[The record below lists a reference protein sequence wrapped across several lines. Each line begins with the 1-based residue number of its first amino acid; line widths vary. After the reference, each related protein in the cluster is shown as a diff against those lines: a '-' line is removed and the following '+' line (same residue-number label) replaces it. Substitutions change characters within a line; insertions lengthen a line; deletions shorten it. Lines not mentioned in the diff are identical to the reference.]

1 MTKIASVAF
10 MYQVHHLRSN
20 PTRSLLGDVVVPNPQ
35 SEAAGIRG
43 GPLAVGVNEATWSGF
58 RSQVYVSVQAYKPY
72 SLKTQDFIMCRVSCS
87 PEHRWLSSR
96 TQNQG

>member
-1 MTKIASVAF
+1 MGV
-10 MYQVHHLRSN
+10 
-20 PTRSLLGDVVVPNPQ
+20 
-35 SEAAGIRG
+35 SE
-43 GPLAVGVNEATWSGF
+43 VTWNGF

-72 SLKTQDFIMCRVSCS
+72 SLKTQDFITCWVSCS